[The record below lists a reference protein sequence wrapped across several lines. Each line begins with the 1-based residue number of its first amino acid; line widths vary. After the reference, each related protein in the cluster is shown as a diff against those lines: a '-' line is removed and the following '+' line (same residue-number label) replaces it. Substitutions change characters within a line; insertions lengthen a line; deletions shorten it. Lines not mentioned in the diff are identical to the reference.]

1 MSTNKT
7 QRSETLNEADR
18 IIIGVKN
25 GTIKRN
31 AKNIATGNVLT
42 KLKLNTGAPTTICLK
57 IIARQVIKHG

>member
-7 QRSETLNEADR
+7 QRSETLNEAER

-42 KLKLNTGAPTTICLK
+42 KLKLNTGAPTTI
-57 IIARQVIKHG
+57 